1 MEKMKHLLLILFI
14 YMLASCKSAKQETKN
29 QNLETVTVTDMRNLD
44 GCGFLLKTADQ
55 KMLIPDNLDVSFQ
68 KNNLILEIS
77 YKKTSVMT
85 TCMAG
90 QTITL
95 LYCRKAK

>member
-1 MEKMKHLLLILFI
+1 MKHVLLILFI

-44 GCGFLLKTADQ
+44 GCGFLLKTA
-55 KMLIPDNLDVSFQ
+55 
-68 KNNLILEIS
+68 
-77 YKKTSVMT
+77 VMT